1 VRVEVLSVMVSGQA
15 AGVAKL
21 MPRHPRPK
29 LQAVGGIHVEDSW
42 RLPVRDKMLGIN
54 YESSDEEET
63 ISATKSNVSCR
74 DVFEGLLIATNI
86 ELTNTLAQA
95 APAPEPLSEPAPLE
109 QPAAS
114 TGPVNGP
121 SQGPTASPPPPDGT
135 SSEDAPPS
143 SAYTSNR
150 AMIQNLTL
158 PTVPN
163 FDIPPSPPGS
173 PPQRA
178 TNKFAQFLE
187 LKKKGQHFNQRLEGS
202 SVLRDPGHLRK
213 LLDFAGVS
221 EEDQYTSALSDKVVI
236 PVVFPEWAYAEELKA
251 SQKRM
256 FKMREQLKSKAPRE
270 AIDFVHANKSGTSST
285 AGTPSGMAGKR
296 KELEHRSRD
305 SSQPR
310 NRSRSP
316 KRRRSGSRDRR

>member
-1 VRVEVLSVMVSGQA
+1 LKTH
-15 AGVAKL
+15 AGL
-21 MPRHPRPK
+21 
-29 LQAVGGIHVEDSW
+29 L
-42 RLPVRDKMLGIN
+42 VRDKMLGIN
-54 YESSDEEET
+54 YESSDEEE
-63 ISATKSNVSCR
+63 IVPATKSDVSCK

-86 ELTNTLAQA
+86 ELTNSLTQA

-109 QPAAS
+109 QPATS
-114 TGPVNGP
+114 TGPISGP
-121 SQGPTASPPPPDGT
+121 SQGPTASPPPSDEI
-135 SSEDAPPS
+135 SSEGVPPGS
-143 SAYTSNR
+143 PYTTNR
-150 AMIQNLTL
+150 AIIQNLTL

-213 LLDFAGVS
+213 LLDFAGVG
-221 EEDQYTSALSDKVVI
+221 EEHQYTSVLSDEVAI

-256 FKMREQLKSKAPRE
+256 LKMKEQEKSKAPRE
-270 AIDFVHANKSGTSST
+270 AVDFVPANKSGTSSIV
-285 AGTPSGMAGKR
+285 GTSSGMAGKR

-305 SSQPR
+305 DSQSR

-316 KRRRSGSRDRR
+316 KRRRSRSRDRR